1 MITSILRQA
10 FFWLIVRPFL
20 LIVVGLNARHRNR
33 LPSQGP
39 AILVANHNSHLD
51 TLALM
56 TLLPPR
62 LLRITRPVA
71 AADYFL
77 ANRFRAWFARH
88 IIGIIPIER
97 TGRAPGSDPLEGVHT
112 ALERGEIVIIFPE
125 GSRGEPEEMTTFK
138 KGVAHLAK
146 RHPDVPVVP
155 VFMHG
160 LGKSL
165 PKDDWLPVPFFVDV
179 FVGESLYG
187 VEDHDAF
194 TASMAERIAALA
206 EEGSFPSWA

>member
-1 MITSILRQA
+1 MITSLLREA

-20 LIVVGLNARHRNR
+20 LLVVGLNIRHRER
-33 LPSQGP
+33 LPSRGP
-39 AILVANHNSHLD
+39 AIVVANHNSHLD
-51 TLALM
+51 TMALM
-56 TLLPPR
+56 AILPPR

-77 ANRFRAWFARH
+77 ANRVRAWFARN
-88 IIGIIPIER
+88 IIGILPIER
-97 TGRAPGSDPLEGVHT
+97 GGRAPGVDPMADVSA
-112 ALERGEIVIIFPE
+112 ALDRGEIVIVFPE
-125 GSRGEPEEMTTFK
+125 GSRGEPEEMAVFK

-146 RHPDVPVVP
+146 KHPKVPVVP

-187 VEDHDAF
+187 IEDHTAF
-194 TASMAERIAALA
+194 TAEMAECIQSLA
-206 EEGSFPSWA
+206 SEGSFPSWA